1 MGRRAVRA
9 IGVRSRTGP
18 APRARRDNEVVRAP
32 VLRRL
37 RRRPPPRCGPAV
49 TSLRGRW
56 LERPW
61 GRMRVWEAGRGEPIL
76 LVHGL
81 GGSGRY
87 FERLAARL
95 DGRFRVV
102 APDLAGFGS
111 SEKPKLGYERG
122 AHLEDLDA
130 VAEWFG
136 DRAPI
141 VAGHSLGGLF
151 AALWASRRPEAV
163 RSLAIV
169 AAPFPSPDEQVVWTH
184 EPEVP
189 AAARVTVPL
198 AAAAVRL
205 LAVPIGVARRYPPAV
220 AFDYTPAD
228 GAQPQPHD
236 ALGFVRPVGR
246 GGPRGRAG
254 AGGQVPDP
262 ARARARRPHGEPGC
276 ARTVARAAAR
286 RRAPASRGR
295 PPGCSCTTGSGR
307 WPAGSTTWP
316 GRLGHRTTRPRSAP
330 SRVRTWPSRSS
341 GPSAPARRRRARP
354 SRGSSSGSC
363 SARS

>member
-1 MGRRAVRA
+1 M
-9 IGVRSRTGP
+9 T
-18 APRARRDNEVVRAP
+18 
-32 VLRRL
+32 RL
-37 RRRPPPRCGPAV
+37 RG
-49 TSLRGRW
+49 GW

-87 FERLAARL
+87 FERFAARL
-95 DGRFRVV
+95 DGRFRIV

-111 SEKPKLGYERG
+111 SDKPKLGYERA

-130 VAEWFG
+130 VAERFG

-151 AALWASRRPEAV
+151 AALWVARRPEAV

-220 AFDYTPAD
+220 AFDYARQTVPSRNRTMRSVLYDPSVAADLEGVRALDGRFPILLEHPRDDRTVGLDAHECWRALLSNAEHRVVAGGHQVQLHEGFRTLAGWVDGAD
-228 GAQPQPHD
+228 G
-236 ALGFVRPVGR
+236 
-246 GGPRGRAG
+246 
-254 AGGQVPDP
+254 
-262 ARARARRPHGEPGC
+262 
-276 ARTVARAAAR
+276 
-286 RRAPASRGR
+286 
-295 PPGCSCTTGSGR
+295 
-307 WPAGSTTWP
+307 
-316 GRLGHRTTRPRSAP
+316 
-330 SRVRTWPSRSS
+330 
-341 GPSAPARRRRARP
+341 
-354 SRGSSSGSC
+354 
-363 SARS
+363 

>member
-1 MGRRAVRA
+1 MTR
-9 IGVRSRTGP
+9 
-18 APRARRDNEVVRAP
+18 
-32 VLRRL
+32 
-37 RRRPPPRCGPAV
+37 
-49 TSLRGRW
+49 LRGRW

-111 SEKPKLGYERG
+111 SDKPRLGYERA

-130 VAEWFG
+130 VAGRFG
-136 DRAPI
+136 DRASV

-151 AALWASRRPEAV
+151 AALLAARRPGTV
-163 RSLAIV
+163 RALAIV
-169 AAPFPSPDEQVVWTH
+169 AAPYPSPDEQVVWTH

-189 AAARVTVPL
+189 AAARVTVTL

-220 AFDYTPAD
+220 AFGYARQT
-228 GAQPQPHD
+228 
-236 ALGFVRPVGR
+236 VRSR
-246 GGPRGRAG
+246 N
-254 AGGQVPDP
+254 
-262 ARARARRPHGEPGC
+262 
-276 ARTVARAAAR
+276 RTM
-286 RRAPASRGR
+286 
-295 PPGCSCTTGSGR
+295 
-307 WPAGSTTWP
+307 
-316 GRLGHRTTRPRSAP
+316 RS
-330 SRVRTWPSRSS
+330 VL
-341 GPSAPARRRRARP
+341 
-354 SRGSSSGSC
+354 
-363 SARS
+363 

>member
-1 MGRRAVRA
+1 M
-9 IGVRSRTGP
+9 
-18 APRARRDNEVVRAP
+18 
-32 VLRRL
+32 
-37 RRRPPPRCGPAV
+37 

-61 GRMRVWEAGRGEPIL
+61 GRMRVWEAGRGEPVL

-95 DGRFRVV
+95 DGRFRIV

-111 SEKPKLGYERG
+111 SDKPKLGYDRA

-130 VAEWFG
+130 VAEGLG
-136 DRAPI
+136 DRTPV

-151 AALWASRRPEAV
+151 AALWAARRPEAV
-163 RSLAIV
+163 RALAIV
-169 AAPFPSPDEQVVWTH
+169 AAPYPSPDEQVVWTH

-220 AFDYTPAD
+220 AFDYARQTVRSRNRTMRSVLYDPSVAAD
-228 GAQPQPHD
+228 LVGVRALDGRFPILIEHSRDDRTVGLD
-236 ALGFVRPVGR
+236 AHGR
-246 GGPRGRAG
+246 WRELLPSAEHRVV
-254 AGGQVPDP
+254 AGGHQAQLHDGF
-262 ARARARRPHGEPGC
+262 RALAGWVEG
-276 ARTVARAAAR
+276 VA
-286 RRAPASRGR
+286 G
-295 PPGCSCTTGSGR
+295 
-307 WPAGSTTWP
+307 
-316 GRLGHRTTRPRSAP
+316 
-330 SRVRTWPSRSS
+330 
-341 GPSAPARRRRARP
+341 
-354 SRGSSSGSC
+354 
-363 SARS
+363 

>member
-1 MGRRAVRA
+1 
-9 IGVRSRTGP
+9 
-18 APRARRDNEVVRAP
+18 
-32 VLRRL
+32 
-37 RRRPPPRCGPAV
+37 V

-95 DGRFRVV
+95 DGRFLVV

-111 SEKPKLGYERG
+111 SDKPKLGYDRA

-130 VAEWFG
+130 VARGFG
-136 DRAPI
+136 DRAPV

-151 AALWASRRPEAV
+151 AALWAARRPGTV
-163 RSLAIV
+163 RALAIV
-169 AAPFPSPDEQVVWTH
+169 AAPYPSPDEHVVWTH

-220 AFDYTPAD
+220 AFDYARQTVRSRNRTMRSVLYDPTVAAD
-228 GAQPQPHD
+228 LEGVRALDGRFPILLEHARDDRTVGLD
-236 ALGFVRPVGR
+236 AHERW
-246 GGPRGRAG
+246 RALLPNAEHRAV
-254 AGGQVPDP
+254 AGGHQVQLHEGF
-262 ARARARRPHGEPGC
+262 RAL
-276 ARTVARAAAR
+276 
-286 RRAPASRGR
+286 
-295 PPGCSCTTGSGR
+295 
-307 WPAGSTTWP
+307 AGWVD
-316 GRLGHRTTRPRSAP
+316 GVTR
-330 SRVRTWPSRSS
+330 
-341 GPSAPARRRRARP
+341 
-354 SRGSSSGSC
+354 
-363 SARS
+363 